1 MLGLS
6 SFDKASDQSAT
17 ICKYFVLTVS
27 VGVGSGVGSGS
38 GSGSGCGVGIG
49 SGIGSSSQ
57 AVGTRSVAPIN
68 NV

>member
-1 MLGLS
+1 MLGIS
-6 SFDKASDQSAT
+6 SFAKASDQSAT
-17 ICKYFVLTVS
+17 ICKHFVLTVS
-27 VGVGSGVGSGS
+27 VGVGSGVGS

-57 AVGTRSVAPIN
+57 AVGKRSVAPIN

>member
-1 MLGLS
+1 MLGIS

-38 GSGSGCGVGIG
+38 GSGCGVGIG

-57 AVGTRSVAPIN
+57 AVGKRSVAPIN

>member
-1 MLGLS
+1 MLGIS

-17 ICKYFVLTVS
+17 ICKHFVLTVS
-27 VGVGSGVGSGS
+27 VGVGSGVGS

-57 AVGTRSVAPIN
+57 AVGKRSVAPIN

>member
-1 MLGLS
+1 MLGIS

-17 ICKYFVLTVS
+17 ICKHFVLTVS
-27 VGVGSGVGSGS
+27 VGVGSGVGS

-57 AVGTRSVAPIN
+57 AVEKRSVAPIN